1 MNLIGEHLSKSYDQD
16 LQNLV
21 NLFLKMG
28 GMAEA
33 NLAKAIES
41 LVKSD
46 VALAEDVIDG
56 DKEINFTEQQLDDL
70 VVKVLA
76 RRQPAATDLRLI
88 MAVSK
93 CGADIERI
101 GDEAKKIAKMARRAT
116 HEGQS
121 PIGYHE
127 AHQMGNFVQ
136 MMLKNALEAFASL
149 MQQALTK
156 SLSRIVKLMRCTNL
170 RHAR

>member
-33 NLAKAIES
+33 NLTKAIES

-56 DKEINFTEQQLDDL
+56 DKEINFTEQQLDDS

-88 MAVSK
+88 MAVSNAVLTLSVLVMK
-93 CGADIERI
+93 PKKSPRWRAVPPVKVNHRLGIMKRI
-101 GDEAKKIAKMARRAT
+101 KWVILCR
-116 HEGQS
+116 
-121 PIGYHE
+121 
-127 AHQMGNFVQ
+127 
-136 MMLKNALEAFASL
+136 
-149 MQQALTK
+149 
-156 SLSRIVKLMRCTNL
+156 
-170 RHAR
+170 

>member
-33 NLAKAIES
+33 NLTKAIES

-93 CGADIERI
+93 CSADIERI
-101 GDEAKKIAKMARRAT
+101 GDEAKKNRQDGAPC
-116 HEGQS
+116 H
-121 PIGYHE
+121 P
-127 AHQMGNFVQ
+127 
-136 MMLKNALEAFASL
+136 
-149 MQQALTK
+149 
-156 SLSRIVKLMRCTNL
+156 
-170 RHAR
+170 

>member
-33 NLAKAIES
+33 NLTKAIES

-56 DKEINFTEQQLDDL
+56 DKEINLL
-70 VVKVLA
+70 
-76 RRQPAATDLRLI
+76 
-88 MAVSK
+88 S
-93 CGADIERI
+93 
-101 GDEAKKIAKMARRAT
+101 
-116 HEGQS
+116 S
-121 PIGYHE
+121 
-127 AHQMGNFVQ
+127 
-136 MMLKNALEAFASL
+136 SL
-149 MQQALTK
+149 MIRWSK
-156 SLSRIVKLMRCTNL
+156 YWHVVNL
-170 RHAR
+170 LLPTYA